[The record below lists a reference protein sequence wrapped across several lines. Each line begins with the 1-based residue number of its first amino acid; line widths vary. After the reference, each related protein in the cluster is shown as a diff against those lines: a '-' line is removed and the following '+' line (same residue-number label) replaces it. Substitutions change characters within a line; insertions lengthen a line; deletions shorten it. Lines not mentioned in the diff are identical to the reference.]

1 MSISAQKL
9 KRHPHAAACKKR
21 INEKAL
27 APYYFTLP
35 FVLFYATFLVF
46 PIIFNVYVS
55 FTDWNAF
62 GQADFIGIDNYI
74 ELLSDTRFFKALGNT
89 GILMLMITPIQMVLG
104 MLIAVILSQR
114 YFPAPNAFRLANFL
128 PYLTTPVAL
137 GVFFAMLFDTHF
149 GYVNKLLELLGI
161 AGPDWFGKVWPA
173 RFLTAILT
181 VWRWSGYTA
190 VMFMAGITNISD
202 SIYEACDIDGANAW
216 ERFWFITLP
225 LLKSVVVFVVLTNMV
240 GCFQLFEEPVMLFTG
255 SGMGSHN
262 IGGPR
267 NAVLTGL
274 WMMYDTS
281 FGNVMRYGY
290 GAAVSVGLFVVIG
303 VVTIIFK
310 KIVGKEDY

>member
-9 KRHPHAAACKKR
+9 KHHPHAAACKKR

>member
-1 MSISAQKL
+1 MSIPASQHRQKTH
-9 KRHPHAAACKKR
+9 RMNKKHLITER
-21 INEKAL
+21 TI
-27 APYYFTLP
+27 APYYFVAP
-35 FVLFYATFLVF
+35 FLVFYIVFLVF

-62 GQADFIGIDNYI
+62 GKANFIGIDNYI
-74 ELLSDTRFFKALGNT
+74 ELLSDSRFFMSLGNT

-104 MLIAVILSQR
+104 MLIAVVLSQK
-114 YFPAPNAFRLANFL
+114 YFPFPNAFRLANFL

-137 GVFFAMLFDTHF
+137 GIFFAMLFDTHF
-149 GYVNKLLELLGI
+149 GYVNKMLELIGI
-161 AGPDWFGKVWPA
+161 TGPDWFGKVWPA
-173 RFLTAILT
+173 RFLTAILA

-202 SIYEACDIDGANAW
+202 TIYEAADIDGTNVW
-216 ERFWFITLP
+216 QSFWYITLP
-225 LLKSVVVFVVLTNMV
+225 LLKDVAVFVIITNMI

-255 SGMGSHN
+255 SGMGSHS

-281 FGNVMRYGY
+281 FGTVMRYGY
-290 GAAVSVGLFVVIG
+290 GSAISVGLFVIIG
-303 VVTIIFK
+303 VVTIVFK
-310 KIVGKEDY
+310 KIVGKEEY